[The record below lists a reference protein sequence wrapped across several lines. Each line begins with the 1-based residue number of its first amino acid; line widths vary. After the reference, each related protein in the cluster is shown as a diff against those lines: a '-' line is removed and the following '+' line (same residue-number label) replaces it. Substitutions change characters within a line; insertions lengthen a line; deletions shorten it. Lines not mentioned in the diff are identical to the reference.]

1 MAEIHVLIILFVV
14 GFTSAGLLP
23 SQAEVVLFAI
33 LATGDYRAWL
43 LVLVTTAGNVT
54 GCVGNYYVGKYIRKF
69 ENKKWFPIKEKYLQK
84 AQLLFQK
91 HGARTLLLSG
101 IPFIGDPITVAAG
114 MSRVDI
120 WIFLPLVSLCKAAR
134 YACVWLLFM
143 GIF

>member
-14 GFTSAGLLP
+14 GFTSAGFLP

-54 GCVGNYYVGKYIRKF
+54 GSVGNYYLGKYISKF
-69 ENKKWFPIKEKYLQK
+69 KDKKWFPVKEKYLQK
-84 AQLLFQK
+84 AQSLFKQ
-91 HGARTLLLSG
+91 HGPRTLLLAG
-101 IPFIGDPITVAAG
+101 IPFIGDPLTIAAG
-114 MSRVDI
+114 MSRVKM
-120 WIFLPLVSLCKAAR
+120 WLFLPLVSVSKACR
-134 YACVWLLFM
+134 YACVWLLFT

>member
-14 GFTSAGLLP
+14 GFTSAGFLP

-54 GCVGNYYVGKYIRKF
+54 GSVGNYYLGKYISKF
-69 ENKKWFPIKEKYLQK
+69 KDKKWFPVKEKYLQK
-84 AQLLFQK
+84 AQSLFEQ
-91 HGARTLLLSG
+91 HGPRTLLLAG
-101 IPFIGDPITVAAG
+101 IPFIGDPLTIAAG
-114 MSRVDI
+114 MSRVKM
-120 WIFLPLVSLCKAAR
+120 WLFLPLVSVSKACR

>member
-14 GFTSAGLLP
+14 GVTSAGFLP

-54 GCVGNYYVGKYIRKF
+54 GSVGNYYLGKYISKF
-69 ENKKWFPIKEKYLQK
+69 KDKKWFPVKEKYLQK
-84 AQLLFQK
+84 AQSLFEQ
-91 HGARTLLLSG
+91 HGPRTLLLAG
-101 IPFIGDPITVAAG
+101 IPFIGDPLTIAAG
-114 MSRVDI
+114 MSRVKM
-120 WIFLPLVSLCKAAR
+120 WLFLPLVSVSKACR

>member
-14 GFTSAGLLP
+14 GFTSAGFLP

-43 LVLVTTAGNVT
+43 LVLVTTAGNVL
-54 GCVGNYYVGKYIRKF
+54 GSVGNYYLGKYIRKF
-69 ENKKWFPIKEKYLQK
+69 EDKKWFPVKEKYLQK
-84 AQLLFQK
+84 AQALFER
-91 HGARTLLLSG
+91 HGPRTLLLAG

-114 MSRVDI
+114 MSRVNM
-120 WIFLPLVSLCKAAR
+120 WTFLPLVSFSKGCR
-134 YACVWLLFM
+134 YTFVWLLFT